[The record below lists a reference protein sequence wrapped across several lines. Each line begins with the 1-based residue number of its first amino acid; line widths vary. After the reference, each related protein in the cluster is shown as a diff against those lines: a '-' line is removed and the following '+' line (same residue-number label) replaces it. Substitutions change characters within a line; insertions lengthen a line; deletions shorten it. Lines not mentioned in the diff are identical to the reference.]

1 MDNVQKVSL
10 KPFSRLNASI
20 QQNAAL
26 LCVDRDNG
34 VNNHTGSLPIDGEH
48 SDSGYLR
55 ITFYFYEEAET
66 VMIGSIDGL
75 TGKMHFIHFVMSVYK
90 SMFNWSMKAL
100 AVHLQDSPQ

>member
-1 MDNVQKVSL
+1 MPQFNRMRQ
-10 KPFSRLNASI
+10 
-20 QQNAAL
+20 L

-90 SMFNWSMKAL
+90 SMFNRSMKAL